1 MFTSGAEHV
10 LPPRPI
16 QLVSLLE
23 FSFCEILISEFL
35 LNLNN
40 APSSVL
46 TLLLSR
52 KQSAFMVLKLENEHK
67 GHYELVC
74 YLDLKIF

>member
-23 FSFCEILISEFL
+23 FSFYEILISKFL

-40 APSSVL
+40 IPSSVL

-52 KQSAFMVLKLENEHK
+52 KQSTFMVAKLENEHK
-67 GHYELVC
+67 WHYELVC
-74 YLDLKIF
+74 YLKIF